1 MGAWVNQAESVKQ
14 IIETHK
20 IENVDLNRVYARSLL
35 HQATLRDLNTGMLP
49 YLSLLLWHVRVCVCA
64 RA

>member
-35 HQATLRDLNTGMLP
+35 HQATLRDLNTG
-49 YLSLLLWHVRVCVCA
+49 
-64 RA
+64 